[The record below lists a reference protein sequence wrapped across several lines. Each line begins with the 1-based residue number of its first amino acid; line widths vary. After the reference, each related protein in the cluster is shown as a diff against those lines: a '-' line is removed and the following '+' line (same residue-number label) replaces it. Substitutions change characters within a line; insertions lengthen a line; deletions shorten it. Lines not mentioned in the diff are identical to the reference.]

1 MDTSCVDFFS
11 NLYVYYYYGSYTK
24 CTDVWKEYNITCP
37 FSKLYFIKKGECE
50 LMIDGQRYHASAGQC
65 FLIPAHTKHS
75 YYHINE
81 NYIEKYWMH
90 FEFKTGDAQALKSLR
105 LPYFVTVPASCAAEI
120 DTRFQNIFSLAAS
133 TDTAS
138 RLREKAEILSLL
150 GTYISLAQKNDY
162 QSALPAS
169 ETAASSA
176 QTIHDVINYMNSHL
190 SEKVTVEEL
199 AALLHVHPNYFI
211 RMFKAYMGVPPLNY
225 LNRLRVERAKSLLE
239 NTTLPVSIIM
249 TGLGFDD
256 ISSFSSFFKRYTG
269 YNPRLFRET
278 FSSREKSDKDDKHD

>member
-37 FSKLYFIKKGECE
+37 FSKLYYIKKGECE

-75 YYHINE
+75 YYHIN
-81 NYIEKYWMH
+81 NHHIEKYWMH
-90 FEFKTGDAQALKSLR
+90 FELKTGDAQALKGLR
-105 LPYFVTVPASCAAEI
+105 LPYFVTVPAPYAAQM
-120 DTRFQNIFSLAAS
+120 DARFETIFTLAAN

-138 RLREKAEILSLL
+138 RLREKAEILSLIS
-150 GTYISLAQKNDY
+150 TYIALAQQNGY
-162 QSALPAS
+162 QSVPTSS
-169 ETAASSA
+169 EAAAASA
-176 QTIHDVINYMNSHL
+176 KTIHDVIDYMNTHL
-190 SEKVTVEEL
+190 SEKVTVDEL

-225 LNRLRVERAKSLLE
+225 LNRLKVERAKSLLE

-278 FSSREKSDKDDKHD
+278 FSVRKKQ